1 MLKTLSHAILLILIT
16 TAAASASPQGAAL
29 GPRGLEGLTLAPDMA
44 FDHYTFAALW
54 MPGVC
59 HSWRDIGTV
68 CQTTAND
75 SPDARAFTLHGL
87 WPSLPKG
94 LSDRGMKPP
103 TWWKYGCYW
112 YAPEH
117 AIPQSCSL
125 PAPTLPASL
134 QQRLNAAMPLTNIC
148 LDRHEYTKHVAC
160 FGPSPDEF
168 FSGALATL
176 SRLNAS
182 QFTQWVSAHRGQTVS
197 KKSIRHAF
205 ATSFHQ
211 SDAKALELRCDA
223 RPGSRRRDVLTQV
236 WITIPTN
243 QLITFPQSGS
253 FAPGRRGNCTEQIVI
268 ENSLH

>member
-1 MLKTLSHAILLILIT
+1 MPNTLFITVTRRTGQGLVGLFLLTLLLLTSTIARGDDFT
-16 TAAASASPQGAAL
+16 
-29 GPRGLEGLTLAPDMA
+29 PRGLAGLNNKPGMA

-59 HSWRDIGTV
+59 HSWQDIGTI
-68 CQTTAND
+68 CQTTANE
-75 SPDARAFTLHGL
+75 SPEAREFTLHGL
-87 WPSLPKG
+87 WPSLPKA
-94 LSDRGMKPP
+94 LHDSGMKPP

-125 PAPTLPASL
+125 PAPTVSAPL
-134 QQRLNAAMPLTNIC
+134 QHRLNTAMPLKNIC

-176 SRLNAS
+176 NRLNAS
-182 QFTQWVSAHRGQTVS
+182 QFTQWVSTHRGQTVS
-197 KKSIRHAF
+197 KKSIQHAF

-211 SDAKALELRCDA
+211 SDTKALELRCDA
-223 RPGSRRRDVLTQV
+223 RPGSHRRDVLTQV
-236 WITIPTN
+236 WITIPTEK
-243 QLITFPQSGS
+243 LVTFP
-253 FAPGRRGNCTEQIVI
+253 
-268 ENSLH
+268 